1 MFDYLKNLN
10 KQYEIENARLDTR
23 IKRSMKSMSAYGISV
38 FVLFIFFTSLGLY
51 LLKSTTL
58 NNSYILGNEIA
69 SRANVSIA
77 DFIDKQ
83 KEVLNIVSHYAK
95 NEIKKSQDRGEI
107 FDHKKF
113 INDISTMIAGSFTPF
128 RYKFYGCFNGYL
140 VSSDS
145 KHNTENINC
154 SITNSQDPINYKRPS
169 MLWYDVVE
177 RMKTSAKPFVST
189 DNVRLFLHNGA
200 NDGVSETI
208 FTLATKINDEGDA
221 IAFDFFSSK
230 NPREIY
236 LNSLPSDYAYYLL
249 DKNGRIILFHNHESY
264 KKNISVAKVQSFI
277 TPIFKDHI
285 ENMTGA
291 DIFEKNLKVIDPFGT
306 KVHVY
311 AHQDERTGWYTI
323 LTTPYEKILSDYT
336 FIFNIFI
343 CIVSL
348 FLIVELSM
356 LYREFHLSRKI
367 EMTTESLK
375 VLGNSY
381 HDIIRINFNTKCFH
395 LLKSTDRM
403 REALSSKKNTADL
416 FAYLK
421 TVIKEDEWD
430 SFYENYSLASQ
441 EHLALNRILDMGH
454 DFMIKDADG
463 SYRWFNIRLLFD
475 ESLDIQDSILTIKL
489 VDDDKL
495 LEIEQHQLLKDA
507 LSLSHKNEEAKNVF
521 FSNMSHDMRTPLN
534 GIIGLC
540 TIAQN
545 HIDNKDRIIDVINKI
560 TSTSKQLLG
569 LIDDILDIARPEKQL
584 TLNRKKFNLTQSL
597 NDCIDIFHASAKQ
610 EHKNFNVN
618 YEIHHNALIGDF
630 PKLRQILNNLLSN
643 AFKYSNEGDTVTFSV
658 REVVE
663 QHLPQFL
670 FEIKDTGIGMSQD
683 FLKNLFIPYQ
693 REERMSNVKG
703 TGLGMP
709 IVKTLVH
716 KMCGNIHV
724 ISEINKGTTFTITI
738 PIEIDESV
746 VVAENSIKKT
756 TNSTIGVLDDKESL
770 KAIKNDSQTHNDS
783 PNISNIE
790 DKPKANILKGLRI
803 LIAEDN
809 ELNMEIADD
818 ILSMKGAI
826 ISKAWNGQEA
836 LEQFKERG
844 DEFDVILMDMRMPV
858 MDGLQAC
865 AAIRALKNNEWAQK
879 IPILAVTANAFAED
893 ISATHATGMNAHISK
908 PIDFNILEKTLTR
921 LVHKRT

>member
-1 MFDYLKNLN
+1 MFNYLKNLN
-10 KQYEIENARLDTR
+10 KKYEIDNARLDTR

-83 KEVLNIVSHYAK
+83 IEVLNIVSHNAK

-107 FDHKKF
+107 FDHKQF
-113 INDISTMIAGSFTPF
+113 INDMSTIIAGSFTPF
-128 RYKFYGCFNGYL
+128 RYKLYGCFNGSL
-140 VSSDS
+140 IRSDS
-145 KHNTENINC
+145 KNDENINC
-154 SITNSQDPINYKRPS
+154 SIARSHDAIDYNRPS
-169 MLWYDVVE
+169 MLWYDVVGSDQNASNQVIS
-177 RMKTSAKPFVST
+177 KGNIK
-189 DNVRLFLHNGA
+189 LFLHNGA
-200 NDGVSETI
+200 YDGVSETI
-208 FTLATKINDEGDA
+208 FTLATKINDAGDA

-249 DKNGRIILFHNHESY
+249 DKNGHIILFHNNESH
-264 KKNISVAKVQSFI
+264 KNNISVAKVQSFI

-285 ENMTGA
+285 ENRTGA

-306 KVHVY
+306 NVHVY
-311 AHQDERTGWYTI
+311 AHQDKRTGWYTV

-356 LYREFHLSRKI
+356 LFREFHLSRQI

-403 REALSSKKNTADL
+403 REALSSKKNTSDL
-416 FAYLK
+416 FKYLK
-421 TVIKEDEWD
+421 GVIKEDEWD

-463 SYRWFNIRLLFD
+463 TYRWFNIRLLFD

-507 LSLSHKNEEAKNVF
+507 LSLSHKNEEAKNMF

-545 HIDNKDRIIDVINKI
+545 HIDNKERIIDVIHKI
-560 TSTSKQLLG
+560 TSSSKQLLG

-584 TLNRKKFNLTQSL
+584 TLNREKFNLTQSL
-597 NDCIDIFHASAKQ
+597 NDCTDIFHATAKQ
-610 EHKNFNVN
+610 EHKNFNIN
-618 YEIHHNALIGDF
+618 YEVHHNALVGDF

-643 AFKYSNEGDTVTFSV
+643 AFKYSNEGDSITFSV
-658 REVVE
+658 REVIE

-670 FEIKDTGIGMSQD
+670 FEIKDTGIGMSEE
-683 FLKNLFIPYQ
+683 FLKNLFVPYQ
-693 REERMSNVKG
+693 REERMSHVKG

-724 ISEINKGTTFTITI
+724 TSEMNKGTTFTITI

-746 VVAENSIKKT
+746 EVLENAFEKT
-756 TNSTIGVLDDKESL
+756 TNSTRGALDDNNPL
-770 KAIKNDSQTHNDS
+770 KADVKDTVKDSLDVDT
-783 PNISNIE
+783 
-790 DKPKANILKGLRI
+790 KPTVNILDGLHI

-809 ELNMEIADD
+809 ELNMEIAED

-836 LEQFKERG
+836 VTQFKERG

-865 AAIRALKNNEWAQK
+865 SAIRALKNNKWAHE